1 MANKD
6 HSLDEKIIEAARNEF
21 LEVGYRNAS
30 MRKIAARAG
39 ITTGAL
45 YTRYENKDVLF
56 ASLVYETGLLFEKEF
71 SALKPEHYRI
81 AIREG
86 KFSQLTAHE
95 AGKILDIIYDHF
107 DECYLLF
114 CCSEG
119 STAEKYYPLLVRSKA
134 KQTARFMNANG
145 IAIPVETVEMLM
157 AAQYSY
163 YIEVLKR
170 KYTKQQA
177 TELIRN
183 VMTFSDA
190 GWLALINDKL

>member
-1 MANKD
+1 MASKD
-6 HSLDEKIIEAARNEF
+6 HSLDEKIVDAARNEF

-56 ASLVYETGLLFEKEF
+56 ASLVYETGMLFEKEF
-71 SALKPEHYRI
+71 SALKPEHYQI

-86 KFSQLTAHE
+86 KFSQLSAHE
-95 AGKILDIIYDHF
+95 AGRLLDIIYSHH

-119 STAEKYYPLLVRSKA
+119 STAEKYYPLLVKNKA
-134 KQTARFMNANG
+134 RAIARYMNAAGN
-145 IAIPVETVEMLM
+145 PVTRDTVEMLT

-163 YIEVLKR
+163 FVEVLRR
-170 KYTKQQA
+170 KYTREQA
-177 TELIRN
+177 GELFRN
-183 VMTFSDA
+183 VLKFCDA
-190 GWLALINDKL
+190 GWLALVQ